1 MELGRRSSQHAFLY
15 LKLSE
20 GVSGFDPVVASALP
34 VAPTVPRKALV
45 HAVKTDWEKA
55 WHSR

>member
-34 VAPTVPRKALV
+34 VDEPPCGPNGAEEGACPCGQ
-45 HAVKTDWEKA
+45 D
-55 WHSR
+55 